1 MDTLIASPNRQHIL
15 GILQNM
21 LELYEFEL
29 ESYFHMYKV
38 CQLIEAINHFHK
50 FTVATGGL
58 N

>member
-1 MDTLIASPNRQHIL
+1 MDTLIARPNRQHIL

-38 CQLIEAINHFHK
+38 FQLIEGTNHFHK
-50 FTVATGGL
+50 FTVATRG
-58 N
+58 

>member
-1 MDTLIASPNRQHIL
+1 
-15 GILQNM
+15 M

-58 N
+58 NWVTTKLPFDGKIK